1 MILFAILVA
10 SLLLVDIAVLPRL
23 RQGSPVRIAILWT
36 ILLALLAAAY
46 AVYLGLHSGRDAGLQ
61 FASGYLIEFSLS
73 IDNLFVFLL
82 LFRSLQLTRQQQHRV
97 LLWGIFGAILLRAL
111 FIVVG
116 LRLLD
121 RFAWVQYLFGAILLV
136 AALRL
141 LRPHRKK
148 QQPAGITR
156 WLTRRGLRQT
166 PHTPDHRLALS
177 SLLIV
182 ILAVEITDLVF
193 ALDSIPAVLAVTR
206 SPMIAWTSNVFAI
219 LGLRSLYF
227 ALSGLLDRFHLLHYG
242 LGLILAFVAFKMIAA
257 HWIAIPTLASLG
269 IILGILAL
277 FSALS
282 LRQPARP

>member
-1 MILFAILVA
+1 
-10 SLLLVDIAVLPRL
+10 
-23 RQGSPVRIAILWT
+23 
-36 ILLALLAAAY
+36 
-46 AVYLGLHSGRDAGLQ
+46 
-61 FASGYLIEFSLS
+61 
-73 IDNLFVFLL
+73 
-82 LFRSLQLTRQQQHRV
+82 V
-97 LLWGIFGAILLRAL
+97 LLWGILGAILLRAL

-116 LRLLD
+116 LRLLE
-121 RFAWVQYLFGAILLV
+121 RFAWVQYLFGAILLI

-148 QQPAGITR
+148 QQPSGIAR
-156 WLTRRGLRQT
+156 WLSRRGLRFT
-166 PHTPDHRLALS
+166 GDHRLALS

-182 ILAVEITDLVF
+182 ILAVELTDLVF

-227 ALSGLLDRFHLLHYG
+227 ALSGLLDRFRLLHYG

-282 LRQPARP
+282 LRQPSRP

>member
-1 MILFAILVA
+1 VILFAILVA
-10 SLLLVDIAVLPRL
+10 CLLVVDIAVLPRL
-23 RQGSPVRIAILWT
+23 RRGSPVRIAILWT
-36 ILLALLAAAY
+36 IALALLAAAY
-46 AVYLGLHSGRDAGLQ
+46 AVYLGLHLGREAGLQ

-82 LFRSLQLTRQQQHRV
+82 LFRSLDLTARQQHRV

-111 FIVVG
+111 FIVLG
-116 LRLLD
+116 LQLLA
-121 RFAWVQYLFGAILLV
+121 RFAWVQYLFGAILLF

-141 LRPHRKK
+141 LRHPKK
-148 QQPAGITR
+148 QKPSGIAR
-156 WLTRRGLRQT
+156 WITRRGLHAPGDQ
-166 PHTPDHRLALS
+166 RLALS

-182 ILAVEITDLVF
+182 ILAVELTDLVF

-206 SPMIAWTSNVFAI
+206 SPLIAWTSNVFAI

-242 LGLILAFVAFKMIAA
+242 LALILAFVAFKMIAA

-269 IILGILAL
+269 IILGTLAL
-277 FSALS
+277 FSVLS
-282 LRQPARP
+282 LRQPAPH

>member
-1 MILFAILVA
+1 MILFAVIVA

-36 ILLALLAAAY
+36 ILLALLAASY
-46 AVYLGLHSGRDAGLQ
+46 AVYLGLHSGRDAGFE

-73 IDNLFVFLL
+73 VDNLFVFLL
-82 LFRSLQLTRQQQHRV
+82 LFRSLQLTTQQQHRV
-97 LLWGIFGAILLRAL
+97 LLWGILGAILLRAL

-116 LRLLD
+116 LRLLE
-121 RFAWVQYLFGAILLV
+121 RFAWVQYLFGAILLI

-148 QQPAGITR
+148 QQPSGIAR
-156 WLTRRGLRQT
+156 WLSRRGLRFT
-166 PHTPDHRLALS
+166 GDHRLALS

-182 ILAVEITDLVF
+182 ILAVELTDLVF

-227 ALSGLLDRFHLLHYG
+227 ALSGLLDRFRLLHYG

-282 LRQPARP
+282 LRQPSRP